1 MTNEQRLTR
10 VRALEE
16 IAKRMNNGDQAE
28 ALSICNELIISLL
41 DESTAEY
48 ERKIGNGPAIL
59 RIDARNDGC
68 CVALQRGCSVR
79 GLSNDLASKPHNWDV
94 IDFAVYDNAAL
105 ILKLGPTLAVA
116 LDNGG
121 NEREHDSI

>member
-41 DESTAEY
+41 DESTADY
-48 ERKIGNGPAIL
+48 ERKIG
-59 RIDARNDGC
+59 
-68 CVALQRGCSVR
+68 V
-79 GLSNDLASKPHNWDV
+79 
-94 IDFAVYDNAAL
+94 NAAWA
-105 ILKLGPTLAVA
+105 LAVA

-121 NEREHDSI
+121 NERESGFNLAGCSGETRTER